1 MFFESVICCIQK
13 TSFKLIKML
22 QEERKLKMANY
33 PTPHIEVQDP
43 SVIAKTV
50 LMPGDP
56 LRAKFIAE
64 TFLTDVKQI
73 NGVRNMF
80 GYTGLYNG
88 KPITVFGSGMGQPS
102 IGIYSYELFNF
113 YGVENIIR
121 IGSAG
126 SYSGDLA
133 VYDTVLVT
141 SAYSESTFAKVAFGM
156 DTNILP
162 ANELLNDALRASARE
177 VQVPLKEAIIHSS
190 DVFYHNASFS
200 WEAVRDEF
208 GCKAVE
214 MESYALF
221 ANAIAAGKKA
231 ACLLTISDSFITSE
245 ATSAEERQNSFT
257 NMMKVALN
265 MAKYDV

>member
-1 MFFESVICCIQK
+1 
-13 TSFKLIKML
+13 
-22 QEERKLKMANY
+22 
-33 PTPHIEVQDP
+33 
-43 SVIAKTV
+43 
-50 LMPGDP
+50 MPGDP

-126 SYSGDLA
+126 SYSADLA

-141 SAYSESTFAKVAFGM
+141 NAYSESTFAKVAF
-156 DTNILP
+156 DIDADILP
-162 ANELLNDALRASARE
+162 ANEQLNDALRQSAAE
-177 VQVPLKEAIIHSS
+177 EGVALKEATIHSS
-190 DVFYHNASFS
+190 DVFYHNSSFS
-200 WEAVRDEF
+200 WEALREQY

-221 ANAIAAGKKA
+221 ANAIGSGKKA
-231 ACLLTISDSFITSE
+231 ACLLTISDSFITHE
-245 ATSAEERQNSFT
+245 ETTAEERQNSFT
-257 NMMKVALN
+257 DMMKVALN
-265 MAKYDV
+265 VTNYV